1 MIGKGIRTAAAAA
14 VVLAAGVFYLSTAGG
29 SSGRLEKLPSA
40 GDRSTQTAESG
51 SRPFFDASESA
62 AGRPKEKSGAEKS
75 GEEKAGAEK
84 TGAEK
89 TGAEKTGAEK
99 AGSEKENSSGDAGLT
114 AETETTPIKT
124 MWIHVCGEVVA
135 PGVYELAEGSR
146 VCQAVEAAGGFTEA
160 AQQDYLNMAQEL
172 FDGMKVEIPD
182 RETARKMKE
191 QKVSP
196 QLLTPGNAEA
206 VRTGAGSLAGGSS
219 GSGAAQPKVNIN
231 TASKEQLMT
240 LRGVGGSRAEDIIAY
255 REARGAFKRIEDIMK
270 VSGIKEAM
278 FEKIKESIT
287 VQE

>member
-1 MIGKGIRTAAAAA
+1 MTGKAIRMAAAAA
-14 VVLAAGVFYLSTAGG
+14 VVLAAGVFYLSTSGG
-29 SSGRLEKLPSA
+29 SSGHLEKLPSA
-40 GDRSTQTAESG
+40 GGESTKISG
-51 SRPFFDASESA
+51 SGSQPFFAGSESA
-62 AGRPKEKSGAEKS
+62 ADRPEEKTGAEEA
-75 GEEKAGAEK
+75 GAEKAGAEK
-84 TGAEK
+84 TGAE
-89 TGAEKTGAEK
+89 E
-99 AGSEKENSSGDAGLT
+99 AGSEKGNSPGDAGLT
-114 AETETTPIKT
+114 GEAETAPIKT
-124 MWIHVCGEVVA
+124 MWIHVCGEVGA

-182 RETARKMKE
+182 RETARRLKE

-196 QLLTPGNAEA
+196 QLLTPGKAEGGKP
-206 VRTGAGSLAGGSS
+206 GAGSPAGGQS
-219 GSGAAQPKVNIN
+219 GFGTAPPKVNIN
-231 TASKEQLMT
+231 TASKEELMT